1 MRGEAVR
8 GSLADARRVQQCGSD
23 GAEPMLLN
31 LRDAAQTLAVSAR
44 SLWEWTKAGRVP
56 HVRLGRRLLY
66 APDDLRRWVQSQ
78 RQGPGTAGDGDAP
91 KISQETT

>member
-1 MRGEAVR
+1 MSSDVVH
-8 GSLADARRVQQCGSD
+8 GSLRDARREQQCNSD
-23 GAEPMLLN
+23 GTRSILLN
-31 LRDAAQTLAVSAR
+31 LRDAAQALAISPR

-91 KISQETT
+91 EIPQETT